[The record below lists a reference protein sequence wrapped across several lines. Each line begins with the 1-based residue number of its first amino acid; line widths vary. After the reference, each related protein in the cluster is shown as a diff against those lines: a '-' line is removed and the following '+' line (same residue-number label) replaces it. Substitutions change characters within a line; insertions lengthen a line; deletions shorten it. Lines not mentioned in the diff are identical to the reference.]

1 MSGEL
6 TGTAT
11 VRRPEVLCTGGS
23 GRVARWPAQG
33 AQGGS
38 RPEEPG
44 SPLSPADHFQARQCR
59 QTRRIGHTC
68 EMEGVSVRGTSSD
81 FEGFVTARGPRL
93 LRAAWLLTGDAHLAE
108 DLVQTVLA
116 KMWPK
121 WHRIAE
127 ENPEAYARRALVNTF
142 SSWWQRR
149 WRGEVPHGEL
159 PDFATADVFAGIDLQ
174 HSLAAAVRALPT
186 RQRAVVVLR
195 YFEDLSVE
203 ETAEVLGCRPG
214 TVKSQAIKALR
225 ALRGVPALHTHVEDG
240 EHGAQR

>member
-1 MSGEL
+1 
-6 TGTAT
+6 
-11 VRRPEVLCTGGS
+11 
-23 GRVARWPAQG
+23 
-33 AQGGS
+33 
-38 RPEEPG
+38 
-44 SPLSPADHFQARQCR
+44 
-59 QTRRIGHTC
+59 
-68 EMEGVSVRGTSSD
+68 VSVRDSSSD
-81 FEGFVTARGPRL
+81 FEEFVTARGPRL

-121 WHRIAE
+121 WPRIAE
-127 ENPEAYARRALVNTF
+127 ENPEAYARKALVNTF

-159 PDFATADVFAGIDLQ
+159 PESATADRFAEVDLQ

-195 YFEDLSVE
+195 YFEDLSIE
-203 ETAEVLGCRPG
+203 ETAKMLGCRPG
-214 TVKSQAIKALR
+214 TVKSQAIKALH
-225 ALRGVPALHTHVEDG
+225 ALRGVPALNTHVEDG